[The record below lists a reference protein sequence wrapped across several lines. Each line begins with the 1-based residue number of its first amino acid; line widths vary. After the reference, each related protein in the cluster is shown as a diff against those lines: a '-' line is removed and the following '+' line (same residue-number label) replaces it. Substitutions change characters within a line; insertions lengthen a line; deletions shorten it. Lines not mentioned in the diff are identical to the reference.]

1 MALRRKVGVWIGAAM
16 ITVLLLIT
24 SCCRERGSNCLYD
37 KPCMGAVGVTVHP
50 EDDWGYALNVQ
61 IKGPHAPN
69 TKAFAITREDI
80 GDAFVIYG
88 DGRLYAFQPAEFT
101 ASLKVKE
108 IYSDSGAKWPDYVF
122 DPTYKLRNLYDLEAF
137 IRQHKHLPGLPSQAT
152 ISQQGVPLVST
163 QKALVEKVEE
173 LTLYV
178 IALQKELDSLK
189 ALLRIQSPAPTY
201 QGLR

>member
-1 MALRRKVGVWIGAAM
+1 MWIGAAM